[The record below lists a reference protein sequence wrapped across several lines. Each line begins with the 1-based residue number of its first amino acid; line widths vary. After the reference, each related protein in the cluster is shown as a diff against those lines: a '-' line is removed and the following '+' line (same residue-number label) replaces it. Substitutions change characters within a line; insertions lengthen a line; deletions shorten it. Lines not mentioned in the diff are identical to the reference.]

1 MIETDVAAIE
11 NCILDKDGSCRD
23 ITMDDVDVQA
33 AREIVSFLLRSYT
46 LTHSINR
53 EGDELAHGATIVS
66 IEKEFAK
73 AENTLFIYL
82 ESSADLISRLL
93 VTLHWLNLQEVSCEL
108 TFFPEDVR
116 RPFSLSLF
124 KEFLEPI
131 LEIAQ
136 PDGYFVRYENAS
148 WAYGDTSKEGG
159 MIYWE
164 RRA

>member
-1 MIETDVAAIE
+1 MSESETAAIE
-11 NCILDKDGSCRD
+11 MRILDEDGSCRD
-23 ITMDDVDVQA
+23 ITMNDVDVQA

-46 LTHSINR
+46 LTRSMNR
-53 EGDELAHGATIVS
+53 EGDELAPGATIVS
-66 IEKEFAK
+66 IEKEFSK
-73 AENTLFIYL
+73 SENTLFIYL
-82 ESSADLISRLL
+82 ESRADLISRLL
-93 VTLHWLNLQEVSCEL
+93 LTLHWLNPQEVSWEL

-159 MIYWE
+159 VIYWE